1 MATRAHVDV
10 WLWLAGSALVTAAV
24 APGCAVESNATSS
37 GAGVGPLP
45 PSDAA
50 TFPGDASACRPGDVE
65 TYQPGAYHRAAGAWQ
80 GVCSPAQITGFYD
93 MCLGPQKSKV
103 DCDGFVSAMT
113 TGPCAA
119 CILTPEGASHDGPL
133 INHGGFLT
141 ANIAGCIELTDSSG
155 LSCAKALQALGGCE
169 LAACKANCPVHDS
182 PSRMAYD
189 ACAVQADS
197 AGCRM
202 YDPAATCI
210 YAEPDAGLTT
220 GCLQQ
225 TFPEFYAAVVPLFC
239 GAPPDWLEGGT
250 PPQFDASSDA
260 GRPPTMDS
268 SSSVDATLD
277 ATTTDSAMDVRSD
290 APGDARAGDARL
302 DAPGDAAKE

>member
-1 MATRAHVDV
+1 MVPRAHVNF
-10 WLWLAGSALVTAAV
+10 WLWLACSALVTAAV
-24 APGCAVESNATSS
+24 TQGCAVASNASS
-37 GAGVGPLP
+37 APGGIGQMP
-45 PSDAA
+45 PGDAA
-50 TFPGDASACRPGDVE
+50 TLPGDASACRPGDVE

-80 GVCSPAQITGFYD
+80 GVCSSAQMTTFYD

-103 DCDGFVSAMT
+103 ECDAFVSGAT

-169 LAACKANCPVHDS
+169 LAACKANCPVRDS
-182 PSRMAYD
+182 ASRLAYD
-189 ACAVQADS
+189 TCALQANG
-197 AGCRM
+197 AGCRS
-202 YDPAATCI
+202 YDLAATCI
-210 YAEPDAGLTT
+210 YAEPDAGLTA

-239 GAPPDWLEGGT
+239 GAPPNWLEGGT
-250 PPQFDASSDA
+250 PPPFDASSSSDA
-260 GRPPTMDS
+260 AQPPTPDAA
-268 SSSVDATLD
+268 VDATLD
-277 ATTTDSAMDVRSD
+277 AATTADSATDARSD
-290 APGDARAGDARL
+290 APGDARTDARL
-302 DAPGDAAKE
+302 DAPADTARE